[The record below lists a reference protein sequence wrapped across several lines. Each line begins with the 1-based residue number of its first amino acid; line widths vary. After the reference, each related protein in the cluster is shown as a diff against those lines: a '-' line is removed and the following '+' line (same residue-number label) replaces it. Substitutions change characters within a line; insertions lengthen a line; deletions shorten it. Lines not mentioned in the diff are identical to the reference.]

1 MVKLSVNVDHV
12 ATVREARK
20 IDQPDP
26 VTVAHIAELAG
37 ASGITIHLR
46 SDHRHIKERDLKLLR
61 QTVKTHLNLEM
72 STNQEIVRLGLE
84 HLPDIATLVPER
96 PEEVTTEGGLNVEAN
111 KEAILSTVSLFHER
125 EVEVSLFVDPDID
138 QIKAAHDV
146 GVRLIE
152 INTGRYADSPLR
164 NDQVREYELILD
176 AVKFAKKLR
185 MEIAAG
191 HGLDYMNV
199 GFIAGIPGIRELN
212 IGHSIIA
219 RSVYV
224 GIDQA
229 VREMVDAIQKG
240 EMLEL

>member
-1 MVKLSVNVDHV
+1 MAKLSVNVDHV

-26 VTVAHIAELAG
+26 VTVAHLAELAG
-37 ASGITIHLR
+37 AGGITIHLR
-46 SDHRHIKERDLKLLR
+46 SDRRHIRERDLKILR
-61 QTVKTHLNLEM
+61 QTVKTRLNLEM

-111 KEAILSTVSLFHER
+111 KEAIVSTVSLFHER

-146 GVRLIE
+146 GVHLIE
-152 INTGRYADSPLR
+152 INTGRYADSPRR
-164 NDQVREYELILD
+164 NDREREYQMILD
-176 AVKFAKKLR
+176 AVKFATKLR
-185 MEIAAG
+185 MEVAAG
-191 HGLDYMNV
+191 HGLDYVNV
-199 GFIAGIPGIRELN
+199 GPIAGIPGIRELN
-212 IGHSIIA
+212 IGHSIIG

-229 VREMVDAIQKG
+229 VREMINLIQKG
-240 EMLEL
+240 EMLDI